1 MTHLVGE
8 KRPEEDNVDKEKPS
22 QKERD
27 AIQEQKL
34 GLDRRSVIKGA
45 FLSAAALGG
54 TFAPTIK
61 AFAQSGASTS
71 FPDVDVTAATV
82 IVALRDMTA
91 GLIGP
96 ADALKTSI
104 IDKFNLAYS
113 ALGAR
118 QADVALARL
127 GEAEVIITNNQ
138 AELDASNGGL
148 EVETQEGPPGVLRKI
163 GDLLKRGVQWLES
176 LGNSILTFFQ
186 KILSRTIDWLFRCLK
201 AFVNCLNNIAIALAQ
216 FLNWFIG
223 CLHLLV
229 IPFFGKAL
237 FIACLIVCARLLR
250 NQVQN
255 CLNAFVACVAAC

>member
-163 GDLLKRGVQWLES
+163 GDLL
-176 LGNSILTFFQ
+176 TFFQ